1 MELKMT
7 KRRKL
12 IFAVF
17 VVLLVAVIS
26 AGTVGAAGAADVVD
40 YDSLPDEVLKR
51 LTVKNIARNAVRSIE
66 YNVLCFFAKVVDY
79 FDNAVQTIMEINLY
93 DIIGNNFPDINMY
106 PLAWAILSFVVVLT
120 GLMMIIYPDKLKI
133 SDTLRNIIVSGALIV
148 ALPSFIAVLGDLR
161 TQTTTAV
168 DNLGASNAGTV
179 DNEEGLFYGLG
190 DDILSSY
197 IMDFE
202 LTQSSYQLQYYDEG
216 DTRSPQSIYNLMY
229 NSTLDTQ
236 IWNKSVDKDSN
247 SSGTYTSQ
255 WKYSE
260 LTTEKMMNLLG
271 WGGKYNTYLS
281 IKSRNENTGE
291 TNRIIDIYDDDV
303 PFTDIEDVEN
313 EQATFVFNSF
323 GMSFRLYDMD
333 EYQHFLIH
341 RIAYNDAVVDAGLTN
356 VVLGESYINTALEQI
371 KDTVIKDLNVQRSQN
386 IGETLN
392 NSIGSYTAHELL
404 TTKEYDGYNE
414 FQKFRNDFWYG
425 DEVYQSVGGSE
436 YFYKQALYEY
446 DVDFFET
453 LFVLVIVLFCLIFAG
468 LKLSSLLYDI
478 LFMQIIAP
486 IVMATDMNGSTR
498 AKKMINEL
506 VVSFVMFAVVGLI
519 LKIYIWV
526 LHGIFDMT
534 TENILVKLFLVL
546 AGAKFVID
554 GPDIIVK
561 LTGIDAGVKSGAAT
575 LMGMHSAVQTA
586 SSVAKNVKNEAKA
599 IVAAPAR
606 AADSISNAV
615 HTAKDTLFGTDD
627 NTSKSG
633 QAFNNA
639 QSGEKGSQGTT
650 GSSGSSTDGSN
661 GKDGGTGQDGQKGN
675 DGQQGETSKS
685 SEKGESGTD
694 GSSGEKGT
702 SGIEGSSGEKGTV
715 GHGFDD
721 HNGSSENSSSSGSEG
736 QGFNNAETTASSSD
750 SNSFG
755 GTYAESQIQNESNGF
770 AQQEMSAESM
780 KETYGDKQK
789 SEEDKK

>member
-17 VVLLVAVIS
+17 VVLLIAVIS
-26 AGTVGAAGAADVVD
+26 AGTVGAADVVD
-40 YDSLPDEVLKR
+40 YDSLPNEVLKR
-51 LTVKNIARNAVRSIE
+51 LTVKNIGSNAVRNVE

-179 DNEEGLFYGLG
+179 DNEEGLYYGLG

-216 DTRSPQSIYNLMY
+216 NTRSPQSIYNLRY
-229 NSTLDTQ
+229 NSTLHTQ

-260 LTTEKMMNLLG
+260 LTTEKMMDLLG
-271 WGGKYNTYLS
+271 WGGKHKTYLS

-313 EQATFVFNSF
+313 EQATYVFNVF
-323 GMSFRLYDMD
+323 GVSFRLYDMD

-356 VVLGESYINTALEQI
+356 VVLGASYIDTALEQI
-371 KDTVIKDLNVQRSQN
+371 KDTVIKDLNVQRNQN

-392 NSIGSYTAHELL
+392 NSTGGYVAHELL
-404 TTKEYDGYNE
+404 TTNEYDDYNE
-414 FQKFRNDFWYG
+414 FQKFGHDFWYG

-436 YFYKQALYEY
+436 YFYKKALYEY

-453 LFVLVIVLFCLIFAG
+453 LFVLVIVLHRL
-468 LKLSSLLYDI
+468 
-478 LFMQIIAP
+478 
-486 IVMATDMNGSTR
+486 
-498 AKKMINEL
+498 
-506 VVSFVMFAVVGLI
+506 
-519 LKIYIWV
+519 
-526 LHGIFDMT
+526 
-534 TENILVKLFLVL
+534 
-546 AGAKFVID
+546 
-554 GPDIIVK
+554 
-561 LTGIDAGVKSGAAT
+561 
-575 LMGMHSAVQTA
+575 
-586 SSVAKNVKNEAKA
+586 
-599 IVAAPAR
+599 
-606 AADSISNAV
+606 
-615 HTAKDTLFGTDD
+615 
-627 NTSKSG
+627 
-633 QAFNNA
+633 
-639 QSGEKGSQGTT
+639 
-650 GSSGSSTDGSN
+650 
-661 GKDGGTGQDGQKGN
+661 
-675 DGQQGETSKS
+675 
-685 SEKGESGTD
+685 
-694 GSSGEKGT
+694 
-702 SGIEGSSGEKGTV
+702 
-715 GHGFDD
+715 
-721 HNGSSENSSSSGSEG
+721 
-736 QGFNNAETTASSSD
+736 
-750 SNSFG
+750 
-755 GTYAESQIQNESNGF
+755 
-770 AQQEMSAESM
+770 
-780 KETYGDKQK
+780 
-789 SEEDKK
+789 